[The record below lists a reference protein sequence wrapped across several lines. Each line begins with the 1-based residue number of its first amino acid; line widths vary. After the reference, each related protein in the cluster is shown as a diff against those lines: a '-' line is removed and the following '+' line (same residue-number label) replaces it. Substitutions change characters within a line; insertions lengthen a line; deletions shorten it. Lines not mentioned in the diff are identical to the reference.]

1 MIIGFQL
8 KGVLLN
14 YFESVDQGIISENAS
29 IIDITDYHNLSLII
43 TTENKIYTGVPPN
56 IKCNT
61 SSQIINISSA
71 ATYNEDNIFIA
82 CSKEYLLS
90 NINLETGEEESL
102 LTYEQF
108 YLSIISLN
116 YSCSICTLDNITYI
130 GISQI
135 IDNSLINNLIKIN
148 LENQDIDKKPIL
160 IDQIIYTIDNELT
173 ILQNITYPRQI
184 SCEIIEISNNLNNSR
199 LVCGYINFDNST
211 LTYKYMAIVMNPDF
225 NGTDSEIVITQQSTL
240 ISFRLQKINQYL
252 NQKIIYKL

>member
-1 MIIGFQL
+1 MEYINCDILLNLFFIKHSLYIKFFLMIIGIQL

-90 NINLETGEEESL
+90 NINLET
-102 LTYEQF
+102 
-108 YLSIISLN
+108 
-116 YSCSICTLDNITYI
+116 
-130 GISQI
+130 
-135 IDNSLINNLIKIN
+135 
-148 LENQDIDKKPIL
+148 
-160 IDQIIYTIDNELT
+160 
-173 ILQNITYPRQI
+173 R
-184 SCEIIEISNNLNNSR
+184 
-199 LVCGYINFDNST
+199 
-211 LTYKYMAIVMNPDF
+211 
-225 NGTDSEIVITQQSTL
+225 
-240 ISFRLQKINQYL
+240 
-252 NQKIIYKL
+252 